1 MKDYTAKKLM
11 WEPDHVAQLKTKPP
25 RVLKTYKDLLAS
37 KAAMKTAVAVKAPK
51 KTKAAMKTAVAV
63 EAPKKTK
70 AAMTTAVAVEAPKT
84 MKAKVVAIPCRQVVD
99 VKAAK
104 AVARATAKKVGI
116 AACQHELDAARAHRK
131 RLLEEHKQI
140 RETHKRNMAAAKEG
154 RAIPKEGPRKVNDV
168 ADEAF
173 AEEAAVEKAV
183 TITPL
188 RKELALAKA
197 DVKSLSK
204 KIKKMIDDNKW
215 ALMAARGIEYG
226 S

>member
-37 KAAMKTAVAVKAPK
+37 KAAMKTAVAV
-51 KTKAAMKTAVAV
+51 

-70 AAMTTAVAVEAPKT
+70 AAMTTAVAVEAPKA

-99 VKAAK
+99 VKADK
-104 AVARATAKKVGI
+104 AVARATAKKVAI

-183 TITPL
+183 TMKGL
-188 RKELALAKA
+188 ERRKA
-197 DVKSLSK
+197 
-204 KIKKMIDDNKW
+204 
-215 ALMAARGIEYG
+215 
-226 S
+226 

>member
-1 MKDYTAKKLM
+1 M
-11 WEPDHVAQLKTKPP
+11 WEPDHVAQLKAKPP

-37 KAAMKTAVAVKAPK
+37 KAAMKTAVAAKAPK
-51 KTKAAMKTAVAV
+51 KTKAAMKIAVAV

-70 AAMTTAVAVEAPKT
+70 AAMTTAVAVEAPKA

-104 AVARATAKKVGI
+104 AVARATAKKVAI

-131 RLLEEHKQI
+131 RLLEERKQI

-154 RAIPKEGPRKVNDV
+154 RAIQTVPPTKVNDV
-168 ADEAF
+168 ADEAP
-173 AEEAAVEKAV
+173 AEEAAVAAV

-197 DVKSLSK
+197 EVKSLSK
-204 KIKKMIDDNKW
+204 EIRKMIDDNKW
-215 ALMAARGIEYG
+215 ALMAALGIEYG

>member
-37 KAAMKTAVAVKAPK
+37 KAAMKTAVAV
-51 KTKAAMKTAVAV
+51 

-84 MKAKVVAIPCRQVVD
+84 MKAKVAAP
-99 VKAAK
+99 VKAARP
-104 AVARATAKKVGI
+104 VARAAAKKVAI
-116 AACQHELDAARAHRK
+116 AACQHDIDAAQAQRK
-131 RLLEEHKQI
+131 RLNEEVKQI
-140 RETHKRNMAAAKEG
+140 RETHKRNMAAAAEG
-154 RAIPKEGPRKVNDV
+154 RAIQTVPPTKFNDV
-168 ADEAF
+168 ADEAP

-183 TITPL
+183 TITAL

-204 KIKKMIDDNKW
+204 EKKKMIDDNKW

-226 S
+226 M

>member
-1 MKDYTAKKLM
+1 M
-11 WEPDHVAQLKTKPP
+11 WEPDHVAHLPTKPP

-37 KAAMKTAVAVKAPK
+37 
-51 KTKAAMKTAVAV
+51 KAAMKTAVAV

-70 AAMTTAVAVEAPKT
+70 AAMTTAVAVEAPKA
-84 MKAKVVAIPCRQVVD
+84 MKAEVVAIPCRQVVD

-104 AVARATAKKVGI
+104 AVARATAKKVAI

-140 RETHKRNMAAAKEG
+140 RETHKRNMAAAKG
-154 RAIPKEGPRKVNDV
+154 RAIQTVPPTKVNDV
-168 ADEAF
+168 ADEAP

-197 DVKSLSK
+197 EVKSLSK
-204 KIKKMIDDNKW
+204 EIRKMIDDNTW

-226 S
+226 E

>member
-1 MKDYTAKKLM
+1 M
-11 WEPDHVAQLKTKPP
+11 WEPDHVAHLKTKPP

-37 KAAMKTAVAVKAPK
+37 KAAMKTAVAVEAPK

-70 AAMTTAVAVEAPKT
+70 AAMTTAVAVEAPKA

-104 AVARATAKKVGI
+104 AVARATAKKVAI
-116 AACQHELDAARAHRK
+116 AAWQHEIDAAQAQRK
-131 RLLEEHKQI
+131 RLNEEVKQI
-140 RETHKRNMAAAKEG
+140 RETHKRDMAAAEG
-154 RAIPKEGPRKVNDV
+154 RAIQTVPPTNVNDV
-168 ADEAF
+168 ADEAP

-197 DVKSLSK
+197 EVKSLSK
-204 KIKKMIDDNKW
+204 EIRKMIDDNKW

-226 S
+226 E

>member
-1 MKDYTAKKLM
+1 M
-11 WEPDHVAQLKTKPP
+11 WEPDYVAQLPTKPP

-37 KAAMKTAVAVKAPK
+37 KAAMKTAVAVEAPK

-70 AAMTTAVAVEAPKT
+70 AAMTTAVAVEAPKA

-104 AVARATAKKVGI
+104 AVARATAKKVAI

-140 RETHKRNMAAAKEG
+140 RETHTRNMAAAKEG
-154 RAIPKEGPRKVNDV
+154 RAIPKEGPQKVNDV

-197 DVKSLSK
+197 GVKSLSK
-204 KIKKMIDDNKW
+204 EIEKMKNDNVW
-215 ALMAARGIEYG
+215 ELRAALGIEYG
-226 S
+226 M

>member
-1 MKDYTAKKLM
+1 MKDYTGKKLM

-51 KTKAAMKTAVAV
+51 KTKAAMKIAVAV

-70 AAMTTAVAVEAPKT
+70 AAMTTAVAVEAPKA
-84 MKAKVVAIPCRQVVD
+84 MKAKVVD
-99 VKAAK
+99 VKADK
-104 AVARATAKKVGI
+104 AVARATAKKVAI

-140 RETHKRNMAAAKEG
+140 RETHTRNMAAAKEG

-197 DVKSLSK
+197 GVKSLSK
-204 KIKKMIDDNKW
+204 EIEKMKNDNVW
-215 ALMAARGIEYG
+215 ELRAALGIEYG
-226 S
+226 M